1 MTASL
6 RKAKPNILVVG
17 DLMIDHYLWGSTDR
31 ISPEAPVQVVNIA
44 NETAVLGGAG
54 NVVNNL
60 HALGASV
67 SVASVI
73 GQDEIGKELL
83 MMLKSRGIKTEG
95 LVTQDGRKT
104 SKKSRVIASN
114 QQILR
119 YDKES
124 KEDITDS
131 SVEQIIN
138 AIKKDLFLYDMI
150 ILSDYGK
157 GVLTSSLC
165 QEIIALAAT
174 LSKKVLVD
182 PKGTD
187 YSKYKGAHFL
197 TPNKKEACEATGID
211 IVDDETLLKAGKWL
225 RKECDLE
232 LSMITLSED
241 GIAIFR
247 ETSASQTATAS
258 FRETS
263 ASQTATASFADEMH
277 KVPTVAREVFDVTGA
292 GDTVIASLA
301 FAISSGHDVVSAAK
315 FANAAAAVVVG
326 KIGSATASMDE
337 IEEYESTLHK
347 SSSDMHIKTRDEL
360 QRCVSTA
367 KDKKQRVVFTN
378 GCFDILHLGHV
389 KYLEV
394 AKSFGDILIVGLNA
408 DSSVTKLKGPTRP
421 VNPEYDRAYLLAA
434 LEVVDYV
441 VIFSEETPH
450 DLIKMISPD
459 VLVKGGDYEGK
470 SVVGTEF
477 AGELKLVDFVDGK
490 STTKTIERI
499 QKDSNIC

>member
-1 MTASL
+1 MIENL
-6 RKAKPNILVVG
+6 RSSKPNILVVG
-17 DLMIDHYLWGSTDR
+17 DLMIDHYLWGDCDR
-31 ISPEAPVQVVNIA
+31 ISPEAPVQVVNVA
-44 NETAVLGGAG
+44 KETAVLGGAG

-67 SVASVI
+67 SVASGI
-73 GQDEIGKELL
+73 GEDEIGKELL
-83 MMLKSRGIKTEG
+83 IMLKSLGVKTEG
-95 LVTQDGRKT
+95 LVRQEGRKT

-124 KEDITDS
+124 KEDITED
-131 SVEQIIN
+131 SVEKILS

-157 GVLTSSLC
+157 GVLTESLC
-165 QEIIALAAT
+165 QQIISLA
-174 LSKKVLVD
+174 SSQKKKVLVD
-182 PKGTD
+182 PKGKD

-197 TPNKKEACEATGID
+197 TPNKKEACEATGIN
-211 IVDDETLLKAGKWL
+211 IIDDASLLRAGEWL
-225 RKECDLE
+225 RSECELE

-241 GIAIFR
+241 GIAIFD
-247 ETSASQTATAS
+247 ET
-258 FRETS
+258 
-263 ASQTATASFADEMH
+263 MH
-277 KVPTVAREVFDVTGA
+277 KVPTVAKEVFDVTGA

-301 FAISSGHDVVSAAK
+301 FAISSGKDIIAAAQ

-326 KIGSATASMDE
+326 KIGSATATMDE
-337 IEEYESTLHK
+337 IEAYESTLHQ
-347 SSSDMHIKTRDEL
+347 SSSDMHIKSREEL
-360 QRCVSTA
+360 VRSVASARSKNQRI
-367 KDKKQRVVFTN
+367 VFTN

-408 DSSVTKLKGPTRP
+408 DSSVRKLKGPERP
-421 VNPEYDRAYLLAA
+421 INPEYDRAYLLAA

-441 VIFSEETPH
+441 VIFDEETPY
-450 DLIKMISPD
+450 DLIKMIAPD

-470 SVVGTEF
+470 AVVGTEF

-499 QKDSNIC
+499 KKDSNQC